1 MHVEPRLHGS
11 RNEGLGLDGP
21 IVCLHVSERKAHKA
35 TESGSDGSSRV
46 QDVLIWIVSRHMWR
60 TPVAT
65 LLWEGQAPLFLSVTS
80 EWVRPALNATPWQLD
95 AESFLHLSLV
105 YCNYISKCFIAVE
118 TEKTHKCSVRIESR
132 KACRSW
138 WNISVTSTPGV
149 LRGYFGFSKLT

>member
-46 QDVLIWIVSRHMWR
+46 QDVLIWIVSRHIWR

-118 TEKTHKCSVRIESR
+118 TKKKPTNAAFASSPEKPVGAGE
-132 KACRSW
+132 
-138 WNISVTSTPGV
+138 ISLSPV
-149 LRGYFGFSKLT
+149 LRVCSEATLDSVN